1 MNEEIKSVLD
11 AGIATLKTQMEAGY
25 ISKSDFDTKMNAL
38 KEDADKATTDL
49 GKKLD
54 NVEEIVKTIQAS
66 SKATISEETKGML
79 REVIKANHK
88 EIAEAVKSEKKLEFT
103 FKAPAVHM
111 TNNGTV
117 SAGSVTMP
125 LSDNFDYDPNV
136 AKIRV
141 DANFILTVIPNM
153 QVSKV
158 ADQRIR
164 REEAGKEGDA
174 ALTPEGEVKPL
185 IQYKWTM
192 TTTRRKKYAGRVEWS
207 EEFAID
213 FEMLTVAIIDMLER
227 DVVTKWQ
234 DGIITE
240 MLANAT
246 SYVSSAMDGTL
257 VLPDNALAVIATQLQ
272 LQSLNYNP
280 DVVLMNPQDVAVT
293 MFQQNDKGEFLV
305 KPYIDVVSK
314 TLNGMRLVTSNKITK
329 GQFLI
334 GESGTYR
341 EYHTDYIMRTGQYG
355 DQLIENEYTV
365 IGEVFSLL
373 SIAQLDLKGWIKGDL
388 ATIKTALLKPASG
401 SGE

>member
-11 AGIATLKTQMEAGY
+11 AGIETLKTQMESGY
-25 ISKSDFDTKMNAL
+25 ISKSDFDKKMNAL
-38 KEDADKATTDL
+38 KEDADKATADL

-66 SKATISEETKGML
+66 SSATISEETKGML
-79 REVIKANHK
+79 ATVVKENHK
-88 EIAEAVKSEKKLEFT
+88 DIAEAVKDGRKLEFT
-103 FKAPAVHM
+103 FKAPAMHM

-117 SAGSVTMP
+117 SAGTVTTP
-125 LSDNFDYDPNV
+125 TSFNVDYDSNI

-141 DANFILTVIPNM
+141 DANFILNVIPNIT
-153 QVSKV
+153 VRKV
-158 ADQRIR
+158 AEQRIR

-185 IQYKWTM
+185 NQYKWTM
-192 TTTRRKKYAGRVEWS
+192 TTTRRKKYAGRVEWT
-207 EEFAID
+207 EEFAMD
-213 FEMLTVAIIDMLER
+213 YEALTIAIVDMLER

-272 LQSLNYNP
+272 IQSLNYNP

-293 MFQQNDKGEFLV
+293 MFQQNEKGEFLL
-305 KPYIDVVSK
+305 KPYIDAANG

-334 GESGTYR
+334 GESSTYR
-341 EYHTDYIMRTGQYG
+341 EFHQDYIMRVGQYG
-355 DQLIENEYTV
+355 DQFIENEYTV

-388 ATIKTALLKPASG
+388 ATIKTALLKPASTP
-401 SGE
+401 GE